1 MTDEAIDDAPP
12 PGIAGWVSR
21 LVVRHRATLVAVAK
35 REGARDEDALDC
47 VQDAFETFL
56 AMDDSC
62 PHQGGPLGEGE
73 LAGTVVTCPW
83 HEWRFDARTGVNT
96 DDATCKVKTYP
107 VKLEGGSVL
116 VEL

>member
-1 MTDEAIDDAPP
+1 MSEFVKVAEVKDVRAGSGISIETNGKAI
-12 PGIAGWVSR
+12 
-21 LVVRHRATLVAVAK
+21 
-35 REGARDEDALDC
+35 ALFNCDG
-47 VQDAFETFL
+47 TFL
-56 AMDDSC
+56 AMDDTC

-96 DDATCKVKTYP
+96 DDATCKVQTYP
-107 VKLEGGSVL
+107 VKVENGSVL